1 MITLESLKAYG
12 ADTDEALA
20 RCMDNEDFY
29 LMLVGKSLDDG
40 NYEKLKE
47 KLAEKKYE
55 EAFSV
60 AHALKGV
67 VSNLSLTPLVEP
79 ISVITE
85 GLRAGD
91 YRDYSEPLARMD
103 EQLAK
108 LRALA

>member
-12 ADTDEALA
+12 ADTDDALA
-20 RCMDNEDFY
+20 RCMNNEDFY
-29 LMLVGKSLDDG
+29 LMLVNKSLDDG

-67 VSNLSLTPLVEP
+67 VANLSLTPLVEP
-79 ISVITE
+79 ISEITE
-85 GLRAGD
+85 GLRAGES
-91 YRDYSEPLARMD
+91 RDYSKPLAIMD

-108 LRALA
+108 LKALA

>member
-12 ADTDEALA
+12 ADTDDALA
-20 RCMDNEDFY
+20 RCMNNEDFY
-29 LMLVGKSLDDG
+29 LMLVNKSLDDG

-47 KLAEKKYE
+47 KLAEKNYE

-67 VSNLSLTPLVEP
+67 VANLSLTPLVEP
-79 ISVITE
+79 ISEITE
-85 GLRAGD
+85 GLRAGEN
-91 YRDYSEPLARMD
+91 RDYSKPLAIMD

-108 LRALA
+108 LKALA